1 MAAPCAAV
9 STSDCHE
16 EANRQKTKQ
25 GFSTDCKQPLYQVV
39 FALLIRRQT
48 VLQLHLLERYAP
60 NSLQL
65 LFHPRDTGN
74 PHFDF
79 TNHLQQYANRKID
92 SDSAIA
98 SVRASQR
105 LQPTYSGNLRRID
118 LESHQ
123 LVGGRVLGR
132 VEIGLAS
139 PDDDERNYKIL
150 TVPYAEKHLGTN
162 GDAIELV
169 RVIKA
174 AVSAGV
180 EPDPRSLQI
189 WATWAYDEIKHRYAR
204 VLHDNPTLAKRAAT
218 SPTDTETLAE
228 FKRNII
234 RDVLTEINTLAM
246 ELTAI
251 TTTNEDRLF
260 DEPEVHEFSSIRNQQ
275 LTPQERKDLFEL
287 RYSELFHDDEPV
299 NSFAAELRAICSKLS
314 PAHASGTS
322 HDDEAQFQSFL
333 SDVYQ
338 SGKLDDDGLEA
349 LQTSHERVIEQWSE
363 GGVVSLHM
371 SDSERFVV
379 EGTLEEDVTFEYLPV
394 EARSIALAIRQS
406 FLAGAKVF
414 SNDPKDDTID
424 SYIETALDRL
434 YGNPADKRARVNRTV
449 RRVTTIAGERSPF
462 EYTLTKSV
470 YPNADDREYCRAILD
485 ILIEGMQR
493 DFILRTINRSKL
505 FRTFYNAID
514 NVSDGRS
521 LKAIIQDA
529 YQARLAHTIN
539 IKMFTTLNTLYTVKR
554 ARLDST
560 LLRLTDDVDG
570 RVRTLMPAVPV
581 IELARTIPPKKLRTL
596 AIAMHTLP
604 HQEPEKISRFLQANR
619 PALYKAILIGL
630 LKIVAEATQKKRMYL
645 RFAFYK
651 NPQTGRPNEPH
662 NMIHLLTAADTE
674 IVWKKLIELS
684 GVPKPATA

>member
-1 MAAPCAAV
+1 
-9 STSDCHE
+9 
-16 EANRQKTKQ
+16 
-25 GFSTDCKQPLYQVV
+25 
-39 FALLIRRQT
+39 

-65 LFHPRDTGN
+65 LFHPKDTGN

-79 TNHLQQYANRKID
+79 TNHLQQYANQKID
-92 SDSAIA
+92 ADSAIA

-132 VEIGLAS
+132 VEIGLGS
-139 PDDDERNYKIL
+139 PDNDEQHYKIL

-162 GDAIELV
+162 SDAVEFV
-169 RVIKA
+169 RLIKA

-180 EPDPRSLQI
+180 EPDPRSRQI

-204 VLHDNPTLAKRAAT
+204 VLHDNPTLAKRAAI
-218 SPTDTETLAE
+218 SPAYAEPLAQ

-234 RDVLTEINTLAM
+234 RDVLTELNTLAM
-246 ELTAI
+246 ELIAI
-251 TTTNEDRLF
+251 TTTNEDRLL
-260 DEPEVHEFSSIRNQQ
+260 DEPEVYESSIRAQQ

-287 RYSELFHDDEPV
+287 RYSELFPDDEPA

-314 PAHASGTS
+314 PAHASGTP

-338 SGKLDDDGLEA
+338 SGKLDDDSLEA

-371 SDSERFVV
+371 SDSEQFVV

-434 YGNPADKRARVNRTV
+434 YGDPADKRARVNRTV
-449 RRVTTIAGERSPF
+449 RRVTTIAGQRSPV
-462 EYTLTKSV
+462 EYTLTKTV
-470 YPNADDREYCRAILD
+470 YPNADEREYCRAILD

-514 NVSDGRS
+514 NASDGRS

-529 YQARLAHTIN
+529 YQARLAHAIN

-554 ARLDST
+554 ARLEST
-560 LLRLTDDVDG
+560 LLRLTNDGDG
-570 RVRTLMPAVPV
+570 RVRTLIPAVPV
-581 IELARTIPPKKLRTL
+581 IELARTIPTKELRTL

-619 PALYKAILIGL
+619 PALYTAILTGL
-630 LKIVAEATQKKRMYL
+630 LKIVADASQRKRMYL

-684 GVPKPATA
+684 GVPQPAAA

>member
-1 MAAPCAAV
+1 M
-9 STSDCHE
+9 
-16 EANRQKTKQ
+16 
-25 GFSTDCKQPLYQVV
+25 
-39 FALLIRRQT
+39 
-48 VLQLHLLERYAP
+48 LQLHLLERYAP

-79 TNHLQQYANRKID
+79 TNHLQQYANQKID
-92 SDSAIA
+92 ADSAIA

-132 VEIGLAS
+132 VEIGLGS
-139 PDDDERNYKIL
+139 PDNDEKNYKIL
-150 TVPYAEKHLGTN
+150 AVPYAETRLGN
-162 GDAIELV
+162 NDDAVEFV

-189 WATWAYDEIKHRYAR
+189 WAAWAYDEIKRRY
-204 VLHDNPTLAKRAAT
+204 VLVLRDNPTLPKRAAT
-218 SPTDTETLAE
+218 SPTDAESLAE

-234 RDVLTEINTLAM
+234 RDVLTELNTLAM

-251 TTTNEDRLF
+251 TATNEDRLL

-275 LTPQERKDLFEL
+275 LTPQERKDLFDL
-287 RYSELFHDDEPV
+287 RYSELFHDDEPA
-299 NSFAAELRAICSKLS
+299 NSFAAELRAICSRLS
-314 PAHASGTS
+314 PAHASGTP

-338 SGKLDDDGLEA
+338 SGKLDDDSLDA
-349 LQTSHERVIEQWSE
+349 LQASHERVTEQWTE

-379 EGTLEEDVTFEYLPV
+379 EGTLEEDITIEYLPI
-394 EARSIALAIRQS
+394 EARHIASAIRQS

-414 SNDPKDDTID
+414 SSNPNDDTID
-424 SYIETALDRL
+424 SYIETALNRL
-434 YGNPADKRARVNRTV
+434 YGDPADKNARVHRTV
-449 RRVTTIAGERSPF
+449 RRVTTIKGQRSPV

-470 YPNADDREYCRAILD
+470 YPNADEREYCRAILD

-514 NVSDGRS
+514 NASDVRS
-521 LKAIIQDA
+521 LITIIQDA

-554 ARLDST
+554 ARLEST
-560 LLRLTDDVDG
+560 LLRLTHEVEG
-570 RVRTLMPAVPV
+570 RVRTLIPAVPV
-581 IELARTIPPKKLRTL
+581 IELARTIPTKNLRTL
-596 AIAMHTLP
+596 AIAIHTLP
-604 HQEPEKISRFLQANR
+604 HHEPEKISRFLQANR
-619 PALYKAILIGL
+619 PALYNAILKGL
-630 LKIVAEATQKKRMYL
+630 LKIVKDANQKKRMYL

-651 NPQTGRPNEPH
+651 NQQTGCPNEPH
-662 NMIHLLTAADTE
+662 NMIHLLSQDDRK

-684 GVPKPATA
+684 GVPQPAAA

>member
-1 MAAPCAAV
+1 
-9 STSDCHE
+9 
-16 EANRQKTKQ
+16 
-25 GFSTDCKQPLYQVV
+25 
-39 FALLIRRQT
+39 

-65 LFHPRDTGN
+65 LFHPKDTGN

-79 TNHLQQYANRKID
+79 TNHLQQYANQKID
-92 SDSAIA
+92 ADSAIA

-132 VEIGLAS
+132 VEIGLGS
-139 PDDDERNYKIL
+139 PDNDEQHYKIL

-162 GDAIELV
+162 SDAVEFV
-169 RVIKA
+169 RLIKA

-204 VLHDNPTLAKRAAT
+204 VLHDNPTLAKRAAI
-218 SPTDTETLAE
+218 SPAYAEPLAQ

-234 RDVLTEINTLAM
+234 RDVLTELNTLAM
-246 ELTAI
+246 ELIAI
-251 TTTNEDRLF
+251 TTTNEDRLL
-260 DEPEVHEFSSIRNQQ
+260 DEPEVYESSIRAQQ

-287 RYSELFHDDEPV
+287 RYSELFPDDEPA

-314 PAHASGTS
+314 PAHASGTP

-338 SGKLDDDGLEA
+338 SGKLDDDSLEA

-371 SDSERFVV
+371 SDSEQFVV

-434 YGNPADKRARVNRTV
+434 YGDPADKRARVNRTV
-449 RRVTTIAGERSPF
+449 RRVTTIAGQRSPV
-462 EYTLTKSV
+462 EYTLTKTV
-470 YPNADDREYCRAILD
+470 YPNADEREYCRAILD

-514 NVSDGRS
+514 NASDGRS

-529 YQARLAHTIN
+529 YQARLAHAIN

-554 ARLDST
+554 ARLEST
-560 LLRLTDDVDG
+560 LLRLTNDGDG
-570 RVRTLMPAVPV
+570 RVRTLIPAVPV
-581 IELARTIPPKKLRTL
+581 IELARTIPTKELRTL

-619 PALYKAILIGL
+619 PALYTAILTGL
-630 LKIVAEATQKKRMYL
+630 LKIVADASQRKRMYL

-684 GVPKPATA
+684 GVPQPAAA

>member
-1 MAAPCAAV
+1 
-9 STSDCHE
+9 
-16 EANRQKTKQ
+16 
-25 GFSTDCKQPLYQVV
+25 
-39 FALLIRRQT
+39 

-79 TNHLQQYANRKID
+79 TNHLQQYANQRID
-92 SDSAIA
+92 ADSAIA
-98 SVRASQR
+98 SVRAEQR

-123 LVGGRVLGR
+123 LIGGRVLGR

-139 PDDDERNYKIL
+139 DDQQNYKIL

-162 GDAIELV
+162 DDAVEFV

-189 WATWAYDEIKHRYAR
+189 WATWAYDEIKRRYAR
-204 VLHDNPTLAKRAAT
+204 VLRDNPTLAKRAAT
-218 SPTDTETLAE
+218 SPTDVEALAE
-228 FKRNII
+228 FKCNII
-234 RDVLTEINTLAM
+234 RDVLTELNTLAM
-246 ELTAI
+246 ELTTI
-251 TTTNEDRLF
+251 TATKEDRLL
-260 DEPEVHEFSSIRNQQ
+260 DESEVHEFSSIRNQQ
-275 LTPQERKDLFEL
+275 LTPQQRRDLFEL
-287 RYSELFHDDEPV
+287 RYSELFDNHEPG
-299 NSFAAELRAICSKLS
+299 NPFAAELRAICSKLS
-314 PAHASGTS
+314 PAHASGTP
-322 HDDEAQFQSFL
+322 HDEEAQFQSFL

-379 EGTLEEDVTFEYLPV
+379 EGTLEEDVTFEYLPI
-394 EARSIALAIRQS
+394 EARPIALAIRQS

-424 SYIETALDRL
+424 SYIETALNRL
-434 YGNPADKRARVNRTV
+434 YGDPADKHARVNRTV
-449 RRVTTIAGERSPF
+449 RRVTTIKGQRSPV

-470 YPNADDREYCRAILD
+470 YPNADEREYCRAILD
-485 ILIEGMQR
+485 ILIEAMQR

-514 NVSDGRS
+514 DASDVRS
-521 LKAIIQDA
+521 LKTIIQDA
-529 YQARLAHTIN
+529 YQARVAKTIN

-554 ARLDST
+554 ARLEST
-560 LLRLTDDVDG
+560 LLRLTNEVDG
-570 RVRTLMPAVPV
+570 RVRTRIPAVPV
-581 IELARTIPPKKLRTL
+581 IELARTIPSKDLRTL

-619 PALYKAILIGL
+619 PALYKAIVTGL
-630 LKIVAEATQKKRMYL
+630 LKIIEDATQKKRMYL

-651 NPQTGRPNEPH
+651 NPQTGPPNEPH

-674 IVWKKLIELS
+674 IVWKRLIELS
-684 GVPKPATA
+684 GVPQPAAA